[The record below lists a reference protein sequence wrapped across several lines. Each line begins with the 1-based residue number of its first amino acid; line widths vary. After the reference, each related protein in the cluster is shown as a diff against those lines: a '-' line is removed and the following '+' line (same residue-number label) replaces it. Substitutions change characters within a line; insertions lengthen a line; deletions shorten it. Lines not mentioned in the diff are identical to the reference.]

1 MDKGKHH
8 TFSSCDALTRSD
20 SCTHAIV
27 TVIIAY
33 CLKISPLWEKKMSLS
48 HLRESGLIRNGVK
61 PDFLEESGWPE
72 EVSLLPRND
81 GLFSHVDIGK
91 FSSFQETV

>member
-1 MDKGKHH
+1 MVKGKHH

-20 SCTHAIV
+20 SGTHAIV

-33 CLKISPLWEKKMSLS
+33 CLKISPLGKKCLSLT
-48 HLRESGLIRNGVK
+48 SGNEVK

-72 EVSLLPRND
+72 EVSLLPSND

-91 FSSFQETV
+91 FSSFQETI